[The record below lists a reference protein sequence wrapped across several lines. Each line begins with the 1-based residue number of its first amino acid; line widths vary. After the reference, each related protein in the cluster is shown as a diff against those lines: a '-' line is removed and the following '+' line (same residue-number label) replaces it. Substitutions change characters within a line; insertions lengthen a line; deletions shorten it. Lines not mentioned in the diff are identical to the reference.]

1 MTPPAITP
9 AGRGARTKAP
19 SGRAA
24 ATGAPTGQ
32 GGGSKAPSGR
42 GAAASAPARP
52 GSGTKAPSGRGSTGQ
67 ARTAGHRSKLRRETA
82 PNAPRRVSGPLS
94 GLRRGQ
100 AVPRSSPRRGAARPK
115 PAQAAAGRGFVAR
128 AVAFARALPDHALLD
143 RLIRGRAWIP
153 ILGVLLAGI
162 VAMQV
167 EVLKLGTSM
176 GRSLERTTA
185 LQSRNELLQANV
197 ASLADDQRMERLAA
211 GMGMIMPDP
220 DAVNFLAAGP
230 VGNLQQVIASIREPD
245 ASAFTAQLLVSST
258 PADTA
263 MPGATAVD
271 TAAAPAT
278 SIAAPDSSTSATSTG
293 VSDTASTA
301 AVQPTSNSTDQAAS
315 SSGGAAAPT
324 GG

>member
-1 MTPPAITP
+1 MTPLAITP

-19 SGRAA
+19 NGRVGAA
-24 ATGAPTGQ
+24 RDPTGQ
-32 GGGSKAPSGR
+32 GGGR
-42 GAAASAPARP
+42 
-52 GSGTKAPSGRGSTGQ
+52 KAPSGRGSTAQ
-67 ARTAGHRSKLRRETA
+67 ARTAGHRSKLHRETA

-94 GLRRGQ
+94 GLSRGQ
-100 AVPRSSPRRGAARPK
+100 PVPRSSPRRGAARPN
-115 PAQAAAGRGFVAR
+115 PAQAPAGRGFVAG
-128 AVAFARALPDHALLD
+128 AVAFARALPDHSLLD

-197 ASLADDQRMERLAA
+197 ASLADDQRIERLAA
-211 GMGMIMPDP
+211 GMGMVMPDP

-230 VGNLQQVIASIREPD
+230 VGNLEQVIASIHQPD
-245 ASAFTAQLLVSST
+245 ASAFAAQLPVSST
-258 PADTA
+258 PAGSAT
-263 MPGATAVD
+263 PGATPVD

-278 SIAAPDSSTSATSTG
+278 SIAAPDSATSATSTG
-293 VSDTASTA
+293 VSDTG
-301 AVQPTSNSTDQAAS
+301 

>member
-19 SGRAA
+19 
-24 ATGAPTGQ
+24 TGTGQ
-32 GGGSKAPSGR
+32 GR
-42 GAAASAPARP
+42 
-52 GSGTKAPSGRGSTGQ
+52 GTKAPGGRGTTAQ
-67 ARTAGHRSKLRRETA
+67 ARTAGHRSKVRHETA
-82 PNAPRRVSGPLS
+82 PKAPRRVSGPLS
-94 GLRRGQ
+94 GLRRGP
-100 AVPRSSPRRGAARPK
+100 AVPRSAPRRGAARASA
-115 PAQAAAGRGFVAR
+115 AQAPAGRGFAAG
-128 AVAFARALPDHALLD
+128 AVAFARALPDHAVLD

-185 LQSRNELLQANV
+185 LQSRNELLQASV
-197 ASLADDQRMERLAA
+197 ASLADDQRIERLAA
-211 GMGMIMPDP
+211 GMGMVMPDP

-230 VGNLQQVIASIREPD
+230 VGNLKQVIASIHEPD
-245 ASAFTAQLLVSST
+245 ASAFTAQLPVSSA

-263 MPGATAVD
+263 TPVD

-278 SIAAPDSSTSATSTG
+278 SIAAPDASTSATATG
-293 VSDTASTA
+293 VSDTGSTA
-301 AVQPTSNSTDQAAS
+301 AVAPTSNSTDQAAS
-315 SSGGAAAPT
+315 SGGGAAAPT

>member
-1 MTPPAITP
+1 M
-9 AGRGARTKAP
+9 
-19 SGRAA
+19 
-24 ATGAPTGQ
+24 
-32 GGGSKAPSGR
+32 
-42 GAAASAPARP
+42 
-52 GSGTKAPSGRGSTGQ
+52 
-67 ARTAGHRSKLRRETA
+67 
-82 PNAPRRVSGPLS
+82 
-94 GLRRGQ
+94 
-100 AVPRSSPRRGAARPK
+100 
-115 PAQAAAGRGFVAR
+115 AR

-185 LQSRNELLQANV
+185 LQSRNELLQASV
-197 ASLADDQRMERLAA
+197 ASLADDQRIERLAA
-211 GMGMIMPDP
+211 GMGMVMPDP

-230 VGNLQQVIASIREPD
+230 VGNLRQVIASIHEPD
-245 ASAFTAQLLVSST
+245 AAAFTAQLPVSST
-258 PADTA
+258 PAGTA
-263 MPGATAVD
+263 TPGATPVN

-293 VSDTASTA
+293 VSDTGSAA
-301 AVQPTSNSTDQAAS
+301 AVAPTSNSTDQAAS
-315 SSGGAAAPT
+315 SSGGAVAPT

>member
-1 MTPPAITP
+1 MTPSAVTP

-19 SGRAA
+19 NGRGT
-24 ATGAPTGQ
+24 ATGPAPGQ
-32 GGGSKAPSGR
+32 GGARKAPSGRRATASAPARHGGGTKAPSGR
-42 GAAASAPARP
+42 GAAAQ
-52 GSGTKAPSGRGSTGQ
+52 T
-67 ARTAGHRSKLRRETA
+67 RTAGHRSKVRHETT

-94 GLRRGQ
+94 GLRRGP
-100 AVPRSSPRRGAARPK
+100 AVPRTAPRRGAARGSA
-115 PAQAAAGRGFVAR
+115 AQAPAGRGLAAS
-128 AVAFARALPDHALLD
+128 AVAFARALPDHAVLD

-185 LQSRNELLQANV
+185 LQSRNELLQASV
-197 ASLADDQRMERLAA
+197 ASLADDQRIERLAA
-211 GMGMIMPDP
+211 GMGMVMPDP

-230 VGNLQQVIASIREPD
+230 VGNLKQVIASIHEPD
-245 ASAFTAQLLVSST
+245 ASAFTAQLPLSST
-258 PADTA
+258 PADAAT
-263 MPGATAVD
+263 PGVTPLD
-271 TAAAPAT
+271 TAAVPAT

-293 VSDTASTA
+293 VSDTGPSA
-301 AVQPTSNSTDQAAS
+301 AVAPTSTSTDQAAS
-315 SSGGAAAPT
+315 SSGGAPAPT